1 MVPEAPTDMQ
11 DPELES
17 AISQIA
23 FDQGGG
29 ITEMTAAN
37 LAALYG
43 TDKVIYQEEQ
53 SDGTEIVHV
62 YAVVQKDNE

>member
-1 MVPEAPTDMQ
+1 MNVIHSDST
-11 DPELES
+11 
-17 AISQIA
+17 
-23 FDQGGG
+23 
-29 ITEMTAAN
+29 N